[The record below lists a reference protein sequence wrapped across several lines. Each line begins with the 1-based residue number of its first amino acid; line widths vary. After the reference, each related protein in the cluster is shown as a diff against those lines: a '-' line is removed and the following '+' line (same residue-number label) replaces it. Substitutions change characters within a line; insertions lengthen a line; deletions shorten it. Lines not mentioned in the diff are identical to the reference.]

1 LRECRRQQAD
11 DRELSGFKVREELDE
26 ALAAIELN
34 DRQKATAIWTRLRN
48 RYPTEVRGW
57 PSALDVLLKLGR
69 FSEAELLMREG
80 QKRYPREV
88 HFASGLGATAHA
100 RGDHDQA
107 VEFYAALRK
116 QFPGAIEGYAL
127 AAQSLA
133 AAGRLEEAEAL
144 AKQAMGRFPGDIRGF
159 LEYARLATRRD
170 DLNEALK
177 RWLVVRDAFGGHG
190 FGHLGAAEAMMRL
203 GRYDEAE
210 AVLSSARVRLP
221 TESHIFAALARCAEA
236 RGDTRAAVARWKQRV
251 ERFPLEMI
259 GYSDAASALERLGD
273 VSEAEAILRAGVDRF
288 ADEKRLAA
296 ELERLLRRRTA
307 RNAEGRTQMP
317 HLES

>member
-1 LRECRRQQAD
+1 MNCLWPLGTIGRNAAGSCVNVGRQQAD

-80 QKRYPREV
+80 QERYPREV

-100 RGDHDQA
+100 RGDDDQA
-107 VEFYAALRK
+107 VETMQRYESSFQAPSK
-116 QFPGAIEGYAL
+116 VTS

-177 RWLVVRDAFGGHG
+177 SDG
-190 FGHLGAAEAMMRL
+190 
-203 GRYDEAE
+203 
-210 AVLSSARVRLP
+210 LSSATRSAA
-221 TESHIFAALARCAEA
+221 TALAIWA
-236 RGDTRAAVARWKQRV
+236 
-251 ERFPLEMI
+251 P
-259 GYSDAASALERLGD
+259 
-273 VSEAEAILRAGVDRF
+273 
-288 ADEKRLAA
+288 
-296 ELERLLRRRTA
+296 RRR
-307 RNAEGRTQMP
+307 
-317 HLES
+317 